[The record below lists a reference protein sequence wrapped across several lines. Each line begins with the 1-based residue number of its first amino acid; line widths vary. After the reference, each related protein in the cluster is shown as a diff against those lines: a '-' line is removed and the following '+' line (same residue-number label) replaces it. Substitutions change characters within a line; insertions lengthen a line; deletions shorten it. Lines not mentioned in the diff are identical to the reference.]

1 MFPAAYDDDERLLGN
16 CEIAAFDPLTDDP
29 CSAEKWSSDEAAM
42 HESLAR
48 SRVNDCLLDR

>member
-1 MFPAAYDDDERLLGN
+1 MFPAAYYDDERLLGN